1 MEKTEKKPTKDIEQ
15 LYQEYIGNGQFGID
29 FEKKHIL
36 EFAEAFHKKKQ
47 GETSIDAL
55 DFVYQWFYKL
65 STGQASYGEVAD
77 AIEQFHKEKLREE
90 LKLFNDWM
98 CSKQYD
104 GLIPTIEQCINDYL
118 KSKK

>member
-1 MEKTEKKPTKDIEQ
+1 MKTSEPKPTKEEILKSKFKSSFLDLDYLE
-15 LYQEYIGNGQFGID
+15 LYLEAMQEY
-29 FEKKHIL
+29 
-36 EFAEAFHKKKQ
+36 A
-47 GETSIDAL
+47 
-55 DFVYQWFYKL
+55 
-65 STGQASYGEVAD
+65 
-77 AIEQFHKEKLREE
+77 EQFHKEKLREE